1 MNAVTPDP
9 AFAGDERAAPTA
21 AATVAAAAARVPAV
35 SVVIPLFNKERD
47 IGRAIDSVLAQAW
60 SDFELVVVDDGSSD
74 GCAAVVAAY
83 DDPRLRMER
92 QANAGVSAARNR
104 GVALSRAPW
113 VAFLDADDAWTPSFL
128 GDVLALA
135 ARHPEAA
142 GVALNYEIV
151 SPGGARA
158 LGVDPA
164 DAPAQ
169 LLDPL
174 AYFRIGR
181 HAPPLSSSSVVVRR
195 EALLAAGGFPVG
207 VRLGEDI
214 DTWLRLLFRGGVY
227 FDPRPG
233 AQYFADASNR
243 ALNTHA
249 PPARYAF
256 FDTIEGWLAAH
267 PERVEERR
275 EAEEFMNFFRLLH
288 ARHQIRWGDAQAGR
302 RLLSEIRTTVHRGE
316 KRRLQVLSRLPRPC
330 YDGLARLKRKLLSLG

>member
-1 MNAVTPDP
+1 MNAVTPAP
-9 AFAGDERAAPTA
+9 APAGRDTVVAPQPSPEPTGA
-21 AATVAAAAARVPAV
+21 VPAV
-35 SVVIPLFNKERD
+35 SVVVPLFNKKHHV
-47 IGRAIDSVLAQAW
+47 GRAIESVLTQSW
-60 SDFELVVVDDGSSD
+60 SDLELVVVDDGSSD
-74 GCAAVVAAY
+74 GGAAVVAAY
-83 DDPRLRMER
+83 ADPRLRLER
-92 QANAGVSAARNR
+92 QPNGGVSAARNR

-128 GDVLALA
+128 TDVMALA
-135 ARHPEAA
+135 DGHPEAA

-151 SPGGARA
+151 SPGGGRA

-164 DAPAQ
+164 AAPAQ

-233 AQYFADASNR
+233 AQYFVDAANR

-256 FDTIEGWLAAH
+256 FDTIEGWLRAH

-288 ARHQIRWGDAQAGR
+288 ARHQIRWGDADVGR
-302 RLLSEIRTTVHRGE
+302 RLLAEIRTTVHRGE
-316 KRRLQVLSRLPRPC
+316 KRRLQVLSHLPRGC
-330 YDGLARLKRKLLSLG
+330 YDGLARLKRSLFP